1 MQTFDFDPHQNALF
15 LDLDGTVIDIAET
28 PQGVRVSPD
37 LPGVLAAVAAR
48 LGGAMAVISGRP
60 IADIDRL
67 LDPCRFAAAG
77 VHGAEL
83 RFAPY
88 AEVQRMVATF
98 PKELAARIARLAEI
112 PGVIVENK
120 AAAVAVHYR
129 NAPDGS
135 GAAIEA
141 ALGELMRQPDG
152 EGLTLL
158 SGKCVHEVKPARL
171 GKDTALAAIM
181 AVAPFAGRR
190 PVVVGD
196 DVTDEDAFALVA
208 SRGGITIKI
217 GDGPSLAEHR
227 AASTAEFIRWLGSL
241 SATEPEAHRC
251 PQ

>member
-48 LGGAMAVISGRP
+48 LDGALAVISGRP

-83 RFAPY
+83 RFAPC
-88 AEVQRMVATF
+88 ADVQRVVATF

-135 GAAIEA
+135 GAAIEV
-141 ALGELMRQPDG
+141 ALAELMREPDG

-171 GKDTALAAIM
+171 GKDTALAALM

-196 DVTDEDAFALVA
+196 DVTDEAAFRVAPDYGGFGVAVGRMRPFACALLA
-208 SRGGITIKI
+208 
-217 GDGPSLAEHR
+217 GPADVR
-227 AASTAEFIRWLGSL
+227 AWLGRI
-241 SATEPEAHRC
+241 AGTP
-251 PQ
+251 